1 MKIIIVGGGVSGV
14 FTSLQLL
21 SDGFNGEDITILEQG
36 NLIENRKCFVD
47 KNTSCKNCGICNITH
62 GIAGCGAFSDSKL
75 NFDEYS
81 RVGGDLGIFYS
92 PNELENLMEQVE
104 KYYNYFGMNN
114 LNIIE
119 EKRTDEAND
128 LIKYMNNIDNLE
140 FHDCRTI
147 HLGTDRS
154 QVIYK
159 NMQDYLLDNG
169 VKIYP
174 KTEIKD
180 MKIHNNGRITLYTK
194 DKYCYSA
201 DKVVFAVGRS
211 GNEFLNNLFNKNN
224 IKTIP
229 SKIDIGCR
237 IETTNEV
244 MNKLNRNFYEA
255 KIYLRDRL
263 YNDECRVFCTNPS
276 GIVAHEKW
284 NTSIGNISTVNG
296 HAYANK
302 DLKTNNTN
310 FALLVS
316 KEFNGDIKD
325 PLNDYVFPM
334 IRMANSL
341 AGGTDKVLMQSLKD
355 LKLHRRST
363 EETIKECNL
372 KPTLKATYG
381 DISLVLPYRILT
393 TILDSIEILDKVVNG
408 LNNGENTF
416 LYAPECKFHSNK
428 ILIDK
433 YGKTTNDNV
442 YAIGDGSGYCRGI
455 IQSAVHGILCAN
467 NIMNKER

>member
-1 MKIIIVGGGVSGV
+1 MKIIIVGGGVAGI
-14 FTSLQLL
+14 FTALELL
-21 SDGFNGEDITILEQG
+21 THRFNGEDITIIEQG
-36 NLIENRKCFVD
+36 NLIENRKCFVNKD
-47 KNTSCKNCGICNITH
+47 ISCKNCKICSITH

-75 NFDEYS
+75 NFDKYS

-92 PNELENLMEQVE
+92 PNELNNLMNRVE
-104 KYYNYFGMNN
+104 DFYNYFGMNN
-114 LNIIE
+114 LNITQE
-119 EKRTDEAND
+119 EITDEANN
-128 LIKYMNNIDNLE
+128 LIKYMNNINNLE

-147 HLGTDRS
+147 HLGTDNSR
-154 QVIYK
+154 VIYK

-169 VKIYP
+169 VTICS

-180 MKIHNNGRITLYTK
+180 MKIHDNGRVTLYTENK
-194 DKYCYSA
+194 RCYSA
-201 DKVVFAVGRS
+201 DKIVFAIGRS

-229 SKIDIGCR
+229 SKIDIGVR
-237 IETTNEV
+237 VETTNEV
-244 MNKLNRNFYEA
+244 MDSLNKNFYEA

-263 YNDECRVFCTNPS
+263 YNDECRIFCTNPS

-284 NTSIGNISTVNG
+284 NTSLGNISTVNG

-341 AGGTDKVLMQSLKD
+341 AGGADKVLVQSLKD
-355 LKLHRRST
+355 LKLHKRST
-363 EETIKECNL
+363 EESIKICNL
-372 KPTLKATYG
+372 KPTLKATCG

-393 TILDSIEILDKVVNG
+393 TILDSIEILDNVANG
-408 LNNGENTF
+408 LNKGENTL

-428 ILIDK
+428 IWIDK
-433 YGKTTNDNV
+433 YGKTTNDNI

-455 IQSAVHGILCAN
+455 IQSAIHGIVCAS
-467 NIMNKER
+467 NIIKG